1 MAVDPNNW
9 KPQFNERE
17 EQSTIT
23 PVPQTDGSIRYF
35 LGNYDLLGTID
46 RIGMDEAG
54 KYKKGVTP
62 RAQIVDANGD
72 DVDHA
77 GAVFRVIMKNES
89 VLRVLLPEGHIGSGF
104 SEETPLFLEFRTE
117 NAADTYR
124 PAKARVILNSGQW
137 VEMTASEVDEHN
149 KRQASAHAAAV
160 RESKPGIQNVLA
172 GRADERGLG
181 NDTITRDSIKGLPT
195 L

>member
-23 PVPQTDGSIRYF
+23 PIPQTDGSIRYF

-77 GAVFRVIMKNES
+77 GACVPRDYEERICSPCSPPRGSHWIWFLRGDAS
-89 VLRVLLPEGHIGSGF
+89 VPGVP
-104 SEETPLFLEFRTE
+104 
-117 NAADTYR
+117 YR
-124 PAKARVILNSGQW
+124 
-137 VEMTASEVDEHN
+137 ECC
-149 KRQASAHAAAV
+149 
-160 RESKPGIQNVLA
+160 
-172 GRADERGLG
+172 
-181 NDTITRDSIKGLPT
+181 
-195 L
+195 